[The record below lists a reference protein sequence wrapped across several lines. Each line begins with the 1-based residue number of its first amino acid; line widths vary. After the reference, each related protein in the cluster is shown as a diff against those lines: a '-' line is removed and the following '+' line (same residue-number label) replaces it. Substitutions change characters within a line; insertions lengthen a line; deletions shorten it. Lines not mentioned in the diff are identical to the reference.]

1 MIEGITKSGFKFSI
15 REELADDY
23 ELLELIGEID
33 ENPAKVDALLVKLLG
48 KEQKN
53 ALKEH
58 LRGENG
64 IVKITDMDNA
74 ITEIFAAFPKSK
86 N

>member
-1 MIEGITKSGFKFSI
+1 MIDGITKSGFKFSI

-64 IVKITDMDNA
+64 IVKLTDMDNA
-74 ITEIFAAFPKSK
+74 ITEIFTAFPKSK

>member
-1 MIEGITKSGFKFSI
+1 VIEGITKSGFKFSI

-64 IVKITDMDNA
+64 IVKLTDMDNA

>member
-1 MIEGITKSGFKFSI
+1 MIDGITKSGFKFSI

-64 IVKITDMDNA
+64 IVKLTDMDNA

>member
-1 MIEGITKSGFKFSI
+1 MIKGMTKSGFAFEL

-23 ELLELIGEID
+23 ELLELIGEVD

-64 IVKITDMDNA
+64 IVKLTDMDKA
-74 ITEIFAAFPKSK
+74 IMEIFAAFPQSK

>member
-1 MIEGITKSGFKFSI
+1 VIDGITKSGFKFSI

-64 IVKITDMDNA
+64 IVKLTDMDNA
-74 ITEIFAAFPKSK
+74 ITEIFTAFPKSK

>member
-64 IVKITDMDNA
+64 IVKLTDMDNA

>member
-64 IVKITDMDNA
+64 IVKLTDMDNA
-74 ITEIFAAFPKSK
+74 ITEIFAACPKSK